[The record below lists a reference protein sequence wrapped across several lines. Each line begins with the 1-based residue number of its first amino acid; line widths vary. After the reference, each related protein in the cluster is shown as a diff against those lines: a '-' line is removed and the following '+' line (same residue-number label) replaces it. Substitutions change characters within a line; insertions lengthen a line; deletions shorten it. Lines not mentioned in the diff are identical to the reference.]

1 MFCGS
6 IFQGSLGLNSVSN
19 FTILASDNPYGVFQ
33 ISESFRPVQVDEQY
47 KSKLI
52 TYFTLWGL
60 LEYDE
65 SFKVI

>member
-1 MFCGS
+1 MINVLWSTGM
-6 IFQGSLGLNSVSN
+6 FQGSLGLNSVSN

-52 TYFTLWGL
+52 TYFTLW
-60 LEYDE
+60 E
-65 SFKVI
+65 FVRV